1 MNEQIATLL
10 SVGVGVIFA
19 VATFVALGDVR
30 RAAAR
35 RAETERAHAHITELK
50 GNLHAIHYERNTW
63 QNRAE
68 IYMDERDAAIKRAE
82 ALAAQLD
89 PAIVML
95 TDAAIAKEGGMMSD
109 ESNLPRCELCGEPMP
124 EGETMFKVHGFS
136 GPCPKPPLPRAA
148 AIDWQASH
156 RRALVRIA
164 KLEEALRDLI
174 DAATDLDITSYD
186 YNAVLARA
194 ESALAK
200 EGER

>member
-1 MNEQIATLL
+1 MTDRTHWSDCWRE
-10 SVGVGVIFA
+10 
-19 VATFVALGDVR
+19 
-30 RAAAR
+30 
-35 RAETERAHAHITELK
+35 
-50 GNLHAIHYERNTW
+50 
-63 QNRAE
+63 
-68 IYMDERDAAIKRAE
+68 RAE

-124 EGETMFKVHGFS
+124 EGETMFKVHGFR

-164 KLEEALRDLI
+164 KLEEALRDLL
-174 DAATDLDITSYD
+174 AADREQMTHGMDGDEYD
-186 YNAVLARA
+186 KIFDRA
-194 ESALAK
+194 EAILKLEAP
-200 EGER
+200 